1 MYEKKHT
8 YCRVCEPNC
17 GLVATLE
24 EGRITKLSGDREH
37 PISKGYACERGMATL
52 DIHHDPDRIRYPL
65 RRTGD
70 GFQRVSWDEAL
81 GDIGRRLAEIRKRY
95 GKHSVGMYFGNPVA
109 FDTALSMYLQMA
121 MKSLGSRNIFS
132 AGSQDCNNKFVASEK
147 VLGSP
152 VLQPVPDIDRMDF
165 LLLIGSNPAVSKM
178 SFISLTRSEQR
189 LKAIV
194 KRGGRVIV
202 IDPRRSET
210 AELVGEH
217 HFIRPD
223 TDVFLLASMLRVIIS
238 ERLYDDAT
246 VQRHTRGFAEL
257 SSFVD
262 GFTPERVA
270 KVTGMPAGLI
280 TQLARD
286 FARAGNACVHSS
298 VGVNMGSFGTVG
310 YWLVHCLNIITG
322 RFDRRGSLIFPEGL
336 IDAARAMRLANR
348 NAPKYT
354 SRIGGYPDVMGTMP
368 AGIMADEILT
378 PGEGQLKAL
387 IVVSGNPLM
396 TVPDTAKMRQAL
408 GELDLLVFMDLY
420 VNETGGKAHYVLP
433 STDMYEHWD
442 MAVAGMM
449 FNPQKRYLN
458 YTDAMVKPEGERKDL
473 WVMLHE
479 VLLAAG
485 YHPMGLPA
493 LSLVVKPLDFLGK
506 RLGRPQPLSFNP
518 LMMLRGMLLMGGV
531 SWRKLKE
538 SPQGLVLGEHR
549 VGRFF
554 KKRILTE
561 DKKAFLAPPECIAQL
576 SRMEEFFRAEA
587 DYTGFKLIGQRQ
599 RRTHNSWLHN
609 VPSFMER
616 ERTNTATIHP
626 EDASRLGGIA
636 DGNEI
641 EVASDT
647 GSIRLPARI
656 SDEVMPGVIAIPHGW
671 GHNEPSG
678 LNVAR
683 AFPGVNVNALTPSG
697 PGTLEPLSGMAR
709 LSGIRVTVAKA

>member
-1 MYEKKHT
+1 MLEKKHT
-8 YCRVCEPNC
+8 YCRICEPNC
-17 GLVATLE
+17 GLVVTLE
-24 EGRITKLSGDREH
+24 GGRITKISGDREH

-52 DIHHDPDRIRYPL
+52 DIHHDPDRISYPL
-65 RRTGD
+65 RRRGD
-70 GFQRVSWDEAL
+70 SFERVSWDEAL
-81 GDIGRRLAEIRKRY
+81 NDIGSRLALIRKQY
-95 GKHSVGMYFGNPVA
+95 GKHSVGLYFGNPVA
-109 FDTALSMYLQMA
+109 FDTALSLYLQMA

-132 AGSQDCNNKFVASEK
+132 AGSQDCNNKFVVSEK

-152 VLQPVPDIDRMDF
+152 LLQPVPDIDHMDF
-165 LLLIGSNPAVSKM
+165 LLLIGTNPAVSKM

-223 TDVFLLASMLRVIIS
+223 TDVFLLASMLQVIIN
-238 ERLYDDAT
+238 ERLFDDAT
-246 VQRHTRGFAEL
+246 VQRHTRGFTDL
-257 SSFVD
+257 RSFVD

-270 KVTGMPAGLI
+270 NVTGLQAGVI

-286 FARAGNACVHSS
+286 FAQARDACVYSS
-298 VGVNMGSFGTVG
+298 VGVNMGSFGTAG
-310 YWLVHCLNIITG
+310 YWLVHCLNVITG
-322 RFDRRGSLIFPEGL
+322 RFDRRGSLVFPEGL
-336 IDAARAMRLANR
+336 IDAARAVRLATR
-348 NAPKYT
+348 SAPKYT

-378 PGEGQLKAL
+378 RGEGQLKAL

-396 TVPDTAKMRQAL
+396 TVPDTAKMRRAL
-408 GELDLLVFMDLY
+408 GSLDLLVCMDLY

-442 MAVAGMM
+442 MAMAGMM
-449 FNPQKRYLN
+449 FNPQQRYLN
-458 YTDAMVKPEGERKDL
+458 YTEAMVRPKGERKDL

-493 LSLVVKPLDFLGK
+493 LSLVVKPLDLLGK
-506 RLGRPQPLSFNP
+506 RLGRARPLSFNP
-518 LMMLRGMLLMGGV
+518 LLMLRGMLLMGGV
-531 SWRKLKE
+531 SWRKLKA
-538 SPQGLVLGEHR
+538 SPQGLLLGEHR

-554 KKRILTE
+554 KKRILTP
-561 DKKAFLAPPECIAQL
+561 DKKAFLAPPEFIAQL
-576 SRMEEFFRAEA
+576 SRMEDFFRAEES
-587 DYTGFKLIGQRQ
+587 YTGFKLIGQRQ

-616 ERTNTATIHP
+616 ERTNTAIIHP
-626 EDASRLGGIA
+626 EDAARLGGIA
-636 DGNEI
+636 DGDEI
-641 EVASDT
+641 EVRSDT
-647 GSIRLPARI
+647 GSIRLPARV

-671 GHNEPSG
+671 GHHEPSG

-709 LSGIRVTVAKA
+709 LSGIRVGIAKA